1 MGQTLV
7 DTLLQGAVLAPLA
20 MGMTLTYGV
29 SGFANVA
36 QVEFATIGAYGT
48 ILVGAVVGGNLVV
61 DTVLSI
67 ILTGGVAVGL
77 YYIVFLRLLRRGST
91 SALIGSLALSIAIR
105 ALIQTITGP
114 DPKVFNLPLERG
126 INILGG
132 NIAPTALRVSLLSL
146 GAVVLSLAMLRFTPL
161 GRRIRAVST
170 NPELAAAAGI
180 DARRVVSVTW
190 MIAGMLGAIA
200 GVVLAVQTQVT
211 LEMGFGLL
219 LPVFGAVLLGGIGSV
234 GPGPVV
240 AAYLLAAVESLPL
253 YVNLGSPLGANL
265 LVPFDYRPAIGFVVL
280 VAVLIL
286 RPQGLFG
293 RAARRA

>member
-1 MGQTLV
+1 
-7 DTLLQGAVLAPLA
+7 
-20 MGMTLTYGV
+20 
-29 SGFANVA
+29 
-36 QVEFATIGAYGT
+36 
-48 ILVGAVVGGNLVV
+48 
-61 DTVLSI
+61 
-67 ILTGGVAVGL
+67 
-77 YYIVFLRLLRRGST
+77 
-91 SALIGSLALSIAIR
+91 
-105 ALIQTITGP
+105 
-114 DPKVFNLPLERG
+114 
-126 INILGG
+126 
-132 NIAPTALRVSLLSL
+132 
-146 GAVVLSLAMLRFTPL
+146 
-161 GRRIRAVST
+161 
-170 NPELAAAAGI
+170 
-180 DARRVVSVTW
+180 